1 MAMRDLG
8 PLLVPR
14 IPELLAAEGLEFR
27 IPFDMMGEAAVPPLK
42 DLLLKGQRPICDR
55 AGVALARAG
64 GPAWPVLSGA
74 LDHPD
79 PTVRR
84 AAVSG
89 LADVE
94 GNNKLIADGLAK
106 AWKDSD
112 SSVRDA
118 ALDSLWSAGDEAGS
132 LVLMFTAGLKDP
144 SAPERLRSAMAL
156 AKLGRRAGSSAPDLT
171 AALADPSG
179 GVRSAAAQA
188 LGLVGADPAGAVPK
202 LLRLIKDPMAEV
214 RQGAVFAL
222 GNMKAGPEI
231 RKILLQAA
239 GDSDQRV
246 AAEAVMSL
254 WGYESDSEAVLST
267 LVASLMSDSKE
278 MNLAGLDVLSKWRK
292 GFPSRIKPLLE
303 TLRDGDPDPVI
314 KDAAGKILRQLAPT
328 EVDPSL
334 PPPPPPPPPFPPPAP
349 MFRKP
354 AAGR

>member
-1 MAMRDLG
+1 
-8 PLLVPR
+8 
-14 IPELLAAEGLEFR
+14 LEFR
-27 IPFDMMGEAAVPPLK
+27 IPFDMMGETAVSALK
-42 DLLLKGQRPICDR
+42 ELFFERQSPVSDR
-55 AGVALARAG
+55 AAVALARAG
-64 GPAWPVLSGA
+64 RSGLAVLAGA
-74 LDHPD
+74 LDHND
-79 PTVRR
+79 PAVRS
-84 AAVSG
+84 AAVSALG
-89 LADVE
+89 EAESDKTLVADC
-94 GNNKLIADGLAK
+94 LAK
-106 AWKDSD
+106 AWKDRD
-112 SSVRDA
+112 AAVRDA
-118 ALDSLWSAGDEAGS
+118 AMKSLYAAGNEGER
-132 LVLMFTAGLKDP
+132 LVPMFTAGLKDP

-156 AKLGRRAGSSAPDLT
+156 AKLGRRAGNAAPDLT

-188 LGLVGADPAGAVPK
+188 LGLVRPDSSLAVPK
-202 LLRLIKDPMAEV
+202 LIPLASDADPAV
-214 RQGAVFAL
+214 RQGAIFAL
-222 GNMKAGPEI
+222 GIMEANPKI
-231 RKILLQAA
+231 RKVLILAA
-239 GDSDQRV
+239 EDTDPQV